1 MFATMLNNPLVLILA
16 LVAIVVAYGIYVI
29 VYWSTP
35 ENRLKR
41 PRDPAQLTKL
51 MIDIASRKV
60 ENRQPPPSLE
70 GKDAAASTLGRRVQV
85 GLLIC
90 HNQSRAWENLRYC
103 GVLEARERPRTD

>member
-1 MFATMLNNPLVLILA
+1 MFAYHAKQPPRSDPSPRCDRGHI
-16 LVAIVVAYGIYVI
+16 
-29 VYWSTP
+29 STP